1 MKCCYKGCNKSLQ
14 SISDTMTVYSKSEG
28 LLYVPDSLPVL
39 EPDSLAPPTFILVGM
54 AVLMIVVSGEK
65 RDCVQY
71 KTAV

>member
-1 MKCCYKGCNKSLQ
+1 
-14 SISDTMTVYSKSEG
+14 MTVYSKSEG